1 MGFENCYVGFGGK
14 NELVNGISI
23 AHNVFIL
30 ESQMEFR
37 EMFSKSVFLQPKMFK
52 KPKIH
57 VSGAW

>member
-37 EMFSKSVFLQPKMFK
+37 EMFSKSVFLQPKMF
-52 KPKIH
+52 
-57 VSGAW
+57 